1 MRHPRE
7 YNTNDI
13 RNGRG
18 PFEKTGSPAVG
29 DLALFDRPG
38 HVTLITKLRNG
49 NVSQMLGSQTST
61 GPAYV
66 DLPDYFWQGRLDANG
81 NVHYYKVC
89 LPN

>member
-1 MRHPRE
+1 MAWYRSRAGTIRADNDSGPVGMNFKKNFSLRE
-7 YNTNDI
+7 IADATS
-13 RNGRG
+13 RA
-18 PFEKTGSPAVG
+18 SAPA
-29 DLALFDRPG
+29 P
-38 HVTLITKLRNG
+38 
-49 NVSQMLGSQTST
+49 